1 LAPLCCSH
9 PHSALEGAAQQM
21 GDMPYDLHGRF
32 FLMITLH
39 FIAMYIFMYAMVNS
53 FANVFN
59 NFNQVYMAALMTS
72 SMVLV
77 EIPLMMGMYKSKKL
91 NAIIIAVGL
100 VVLVG
105 SFLLIRKQTAIS
117 DRQFLRSMIPHHAGA
132 ILMCEEA
139 SIEDREIQ
147 DLCRNI
153 VAGQQAEIDQMKAK
167 LDQFGR

>member
-1 LAPLCCSH
+1 M
-9 PHSALEGAAQQM
+9 QM
-21 GDMPYDLHGRF
+21 NHYGRF
-32 FLMITLH
+32 LLMITLH
-39 FIAMYIFMYAMVNS
+39 FIAMYIFMYAMVND

-72 SMVLV
+72 SMVLI
-77 EIPLMMGMYKSKKL
+77 ELPLMMGMYKSKKF

-105 SFLLIRKQTAIS
+105 SFLLIRKQSAIS
-117 DRQFLRSMIPHHAGA
+117 DQQFLRSMIPHHAGA

-147 DLCRNI
+147 ELCRGI

-167 LDQFGR
+167 LDQLGR